1 MSHFVNAVR
10 AAAAAS
16 LVGGL
21 ACLGPL
27 SATAAPST
35 GDPADVNKLAGML
48 SKGYT
53 LSNCTPQSVQ
63 PGLLAF
69 LICGQNPEASGVGR
83 EFTRWPITTAIC
95 PPCSRA
101 PLVPSL

>member
-1 MSHFVNAVR
+1 VSHFVNAVR

-35 GDPADVNKLAGML
+35 GDPADV
-48 SKGYT
+48 
-53 LSNCTPQSVQ
+53 
-63 PGLLAF
+63 
-69 LICGQNPEASGVGR
+69 
-83 EFTRWPITTAIC
+83 
-95 PPCSRA
+95 
-101 PLVPSL
+101 